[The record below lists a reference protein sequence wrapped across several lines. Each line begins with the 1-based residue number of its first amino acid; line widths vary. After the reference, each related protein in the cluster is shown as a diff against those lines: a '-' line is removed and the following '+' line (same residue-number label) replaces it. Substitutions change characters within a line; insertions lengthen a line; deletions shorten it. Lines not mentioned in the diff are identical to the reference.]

1 MQAQN
6 EMDFSVVATPTMSTE
21 HFDPSFEVI
30 PLQTYRYLF
39 IADRRHFGDL
49 QNRQLSLEE
58 LNSYPLIMLRNATQT
73 REYVERAFAERNL
86 TPNVAFECD
95 MMSMVVDFTRHG
107 FGFGL
112 VITPVFEQARFWGMD
127 LIEVPL
133 TTKFPPGLLVL
144 IRKHN
149 AELSKPAEIF
159 INNLKVNS

>member
-1 MQAQN
+1 
-6 EMDFSVVATPTMSTE
+6 
-21 HFDPSFEVI
+21 
-30 PLQTYRYLF
+30 
-39 IADRRHFGDL
+39 
-49 QNRQLSLEE
+49 
-58 LNSYPLIMLRNATQT
+58 
-73 REYVERAFAERNL
+73 
-86 TPNVAFECD
+86 

-112 VITPVFEQARFWGMD
+112 VITPVFEQAKFWGMD